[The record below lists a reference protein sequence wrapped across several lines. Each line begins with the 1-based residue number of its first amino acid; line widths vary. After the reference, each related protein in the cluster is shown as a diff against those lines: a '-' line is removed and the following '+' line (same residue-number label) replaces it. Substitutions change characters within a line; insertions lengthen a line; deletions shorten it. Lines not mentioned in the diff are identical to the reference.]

1 MLQFTLHILRC
12 RGGSTAAHFGRTR
25 AALPATSCNRH
36 LQYQYT
42 NPVQRQNPFQ
52 HAIPVRFSRQTAGLT
67 LLELLLVIAIL
78 GLLAGLA
85 IPSGSP
91 SIHDQLRSA
100 ARILT
105 SDLDYARALAVAN
118 SSSYRVTFDI
128 ANNRYGLIHTGSNS
142 SLDKLPRSP
151 FSTVDATSDAYV
163 VDLNQLP
170 LLGASVRLVAVLSG
184 SSAYQPVDYVEF
196 GPLGETTNGKPVTI
210 WLAAGAGSE
219 TRYIWLSINP
229 TTGLVT
235 VGQYTGTG
243 PSVEVQ
249 PVGKLKA
256 VGL

>member
-1 MLQFTLHILRC
+1 MPQFSFNILQR
-12 RGGSTAAHFGRTR
+12 RPEDAAALLGQTSG
-25 AALPATSCNRH
+25 ALPAVGCDRH
-36 LQYQYT
+36 SQYT
-42 NPVQRQNPFQ
+42 NPVQQRNPFQ
-52 HAIPVRFSRQTAGLT
+52 RAIPDKNATQSSGLT

-100 ARILT
+100 ARILA
-105 SDLDYARALAVAN
+105 SDLDYARTLAVAN
-118 SSSYRVTFDI
+118 SSSYRFTFDI
-128 ANNRYGLIHTGSNS
+128 PNNRYTLRHTGSNP
-142 SLDKLPRSP
+142 SLDQLPRLP

-163 VDLNQLP
+163 VDFNQLP
-170 LLGASVRLVAVLSG
+170 LLGASVRLNAVLSG
-184 SSAYQPVDYVEF
+184 GKFSQPVDYVEF
-196 GPLGETTNGKPVTI
+196 GPLGEITDGKPITI

-235 VGQYTGTG
+235 VGQYTGIK
-243 PSVEVQ
+243 PFVEIQSV
-249 PVGKLKA
+249 GSLTA